1 MIIKLDIYLNSSE
14 KIEGVVNTQFQ
25 LKVFGEENV
34 FPIEETL
41 FAPQWL

>member
-14 KIEGVVNTQFQ
+14 KIEGVVNTQLQ

-41 FAPQWL
+41 FAPQ

>member
-41 FAPQWL
+41 FPLQ